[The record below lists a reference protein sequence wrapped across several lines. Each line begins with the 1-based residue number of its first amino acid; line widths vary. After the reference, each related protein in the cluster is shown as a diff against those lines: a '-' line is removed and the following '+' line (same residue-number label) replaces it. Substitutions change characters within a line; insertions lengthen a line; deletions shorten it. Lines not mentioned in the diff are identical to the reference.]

1 MRGTVKNFDNTKG
14 FGFIIPEGEGNDI
27 FVHYTQIE
35 GEGYKTLKAGDQ
47 VEFDVKTQNVV
58 VKLKKL
64 KKSRKS

>member
-35 GEGYKTLKAGDQ
+35 GDGYKTLSIGDQ
-47 VEFDVKTQNVV
+47 VEFDVKETDRGCQAQK
-58 VKLKKL
+58 VKKI
-64 KKSRKS
+64 

>member
-35 GEGYKTLKAGDQ
+35 GEGYKTLSAGDQ
-47 VEFDVKTQNVV
+47 VKFDVKNTERGCQAQK
-58 VKLKKL
+58 VKKI
-64 KKSRKS
+64 

>member
-47 VEFDVKTQNVV
+47 VEFDIKNTERGCQAQKVK
-58 VKLKKL
+58 KI
-64 KKSRKS
+64 

>member
-35 GEGYKTLKAGDQ
+35 GEIK
-47 VEFDVKTQNVV
+47 
-58 VKLKKL
+58 
-64 KKSRKS
+64 

>member
-35 GEGYKTLKAGDQ
+35 GEGYKTLNEGDQ
-47 VEFDVKTQNVV
+47 VEFDDKNTDRGCQAQKVK
-58 VKLKKL
+58 KI
-64 KKSRKS
+64 

>member
-35 GEGYKTLKAGDQ
+35 GDGYKTLSIGDQ
-47 VEFDVKTQNVV
+47 VEFDAKETERGCQAQKVK
-58 VKLKKL
+58 KI
-64 KKSRKS
+64 

>member
-35 GEGYKTLKAGDQ
+35 DEGYKTLSAGDQ
-47 VEFDVKTQNVV
+47 VEFDVKNTERGCQAQK
-58 VKLKKL
+58 VKKI
-64 KKSRKS
+64 